1 MDIVERIKEKS
12 RQKGTNIATLEKEL
26 GIGNGVIRRW
36 NDRKPGAEQVYKIA
50 VCLNTTVEWLLTGKE
65 SGNLTPE
72 EQLLV
77 DHYRQADDRGKR
89 NIMKTAE
96 NESAEL
102 ESYSFKA
109 WIDNHR

>member
-12 RQKGTNIATLEKEL
+12 RQKDTNIATLEKEL

-102 ESYSFKA
+102 ESSASKLG
-109 WIDNHR
+109 

>member
-50 VCLNTTVEWLLTGKE
+50 VCLNTTAEWLLTGKE

-102 ESYSFKA
+102 ESSASKLG
-109 WIDNHR
+109 

>member
-12 RQKGTNIATLEKEL
+12 RQKGTNIATREKEL

-77 DHYRQADDRGKR
+77 DHYRKADDRGRR

-96 NESAEL
+96 NESTEL
-102 ESYSFKA
+102 ESSTSKLG
-109 WIDNHR
+109 

>member
-1 MDIVERIKEKS
+1 MNIVERIKEKS

-102 ESYSFKA
+102 ESSASKLG
-109 WIDNHR
+109 

>member
-77 DHYRQADDRGKR
+77 DHYRQADDRGRR

-102 ESYSFKA
+102 ESSASKLG
-109 WIDNHR
+109 

>member
-12 RQKGTNIATLEKEL
+12 RQKGTHIATLEKEL

-102 ESYSFKA
+102 ESSASKLG
-109 WIDNHR
+109 